1 MVHLVQLSL
10 NKFWWRARLINY
22 FFHVVVRSEEE
33 ERTFVALLLKTV
45 AILLYVRILY

>member
-10 NKFWWRARLINY
+10 NKFWWRARLNY
-22 FFHVVVRSEEE
+22 FFHVVRSEEEE